1 MKKKLALSIAAA
13 AMIGTLAVG
22 GTLAWFTD
30 VETATNVVTVGNV
43 DIKLSETGEGEGIT
57 GGTGL
62 DYDVMPGK
70 VYDKTV
76 TIGNVGN
83 DAYVRAIITVSG
95 SEVIT
100 DGLLSDAED
109 AISFGALDENAE
121 WKANK
126 DGSVSCT
133 VNYDG
138 IFAEGTKDPWTL
150 FTNFNIPSSWGNQ
163 YENAEFNIMV
173 EAQAIQVD
181 NISADQAWAEF
192 ANVTNPDA
200 NKPVDE
206 TGTVTAQ

>member
-30 VETATNVVTVGNV
+30 VETATNVVTVGEV
-43 DIKLSETGEGEGIT
+43 DITLSETGEGKGIT

-70 VYDKTV
+70 EYDKTV

-95 SEVIT
+95 SKVIT
-100 DGLLSDAED
+100 DGLLSGAED

-121 WKANK
+121 WKANE

-138 IFAEGTKDPWTL
+138 IFAEDTETPWTL

-173 EAQAIQVD
+173 EAQAIQAD

-192 ANVTNPDA
+192 DNVTDPDA
-200 NKPVDE
+200 SKTDDE
-206 TGTVTAQ
+206 TGSVTAQ